1 MNEFLDQFG
10 IDWKLLVSQLVNFL
24 LILTILRL
32 FVYKP
37 LLKILNTRKDKI
49 KEGLEKAEEAG
60 IRLKEVDEISKNK
73 LKETNEKC
81 VSLLT
86 QTDVK
91 KKQIEAEI
99 IIEAKKKE
107 EALFKKAEALVDN
120 QKKELFEKIRKEAS
134 ELIKSAIA
142 KGISLEPDK
151 VDDKLI
157 KKATEIL
164 KNEL

>member
-1 MNEFLDQFG
+1 MNEFLSQFG

-37 LLKILNTRKDKI
+37 LIKVLDKRRDKI
-49 KEGLEKAEEAG
+49 AEGLAKAEEAG

-99 IIEAKKKE
+99 VLAAKKKE
-107 EALFKKAEALVDN
+107 EDLFKRAEALAEN
-120 QKKELFEKIRKEAS
+120 QKKQLYDKIREEAS
-134 ELIKSAIA
+134 ELIRSAIG
-142 KGISLEPDK
+142 KGIDVEPDK

-157 KKATEIL
+157 KKAAGIL
-164 KNEL
+164 NNEL